1 MNLLDSLII
10 QANFS
15 MNYPLLSSKTT
26 GGDGSGSDTV
36 GGGEILQYVGQ
47 GEKEPT
53 YKFMD
58 NELIKQL
65 TMLPW
70 LKILIMVLLV
80 IIAFLLI
87 VKIFDIKSPFRGKA
101 VTKELNYLEKIK
113 KRDAAILQAN
123 NWIKRLTKIVE
134 NSPLSMSRANYDYMV
149 YNLERANLRIPGG
162 SRVMKPEEFNA
173 LIKVSEAVL
182 IAAWLLL
189 TIFVSAPIGMI
200 LIIATLAVLSSLP
213 MMYIRGLVKQKDN
226 EVVEHFADMYLM
238 IHYVLLASAG
248 TPLTSVLKSFDKTTN
263 SDEMHRFVD
272 CCVHYFDTYG
282 EYQGTN
288 YITKQYREIPQ
299 VAKLMRL
306 IRQNND
312 GGDVRAELIG
322 FRNELLSA
330 KKYAI
335 RKRMEKL
342 VLNARRS
349 FNILTPILIQAVIS
363 AMAIYFKDI
372 SLTSSFM

>member
-1 MNLLDSLII
+1 MNQFGIMLT
-10 QANFS
+10 NFI
-15 MNYPLLSSKTT
+15 LLSSSD
-26 GGDGSGSDTV
+26 GNNGDGSGTV

-47 GEKEPT
+47 DGNQPE
-53 YKFMD
+53 YQFMN

-65 TMLPW
+65 SMLPW
-70 LKILIMVLLV
+70 LKIVIMLLIIV
-80 IIAFLLI
+80 IAFMFI

-123 NWIKRLTKIVE
+123 NWIRRVTKIVE
-134 NSPLSMSRANYDYMV
+134 NTPLSLNRSNYDYLT
-149 YNLERANLRIPGG
+149 YNLERADIRIPGG
-162 SRVMKPEEFNA
+162 ARIMKPEEFNA
-173 LIKVSEAVL
+173 IIKTIEAVL
-182 IAAWLLL
+182 VL
-189 TIFVSAPIGMI
+189 IFLIMAIFISAPVGGI
-200 LIIATLAVLSSLP
+200 LIIVTVAVLSSLP

-248 TPLTSVLKSFDKTTN
+248 TPLTSILKSFDKTTN
-263 SDEMHRFVD
+263 SIEMHRFVD

-349 FNILTPILIQAVIS
+349 FNLLTPVLIQAVLS